1 MVWNDDAGRSNL
13 RARQLLSLVVI
24 MVTLLTALLSVSLHY
39 YFSRQLAV
47 ESAEDKYR
55 LTATATRDYLANID
69 GKASET
75 VRVLTRFPSLITS
88 SDPQRDVWV
97 HKDTLALFAEVM
109 RATPLFYA
117 LYIGFD
123 NGDLFELVNL
133 NCSDAVRR
141 QLNATP
147 SDRWVVIRVEGEGE
161 QRQRHFDFYSDAF
174 ELNFSRSE
182 VSDYDVRE
190 RLWYTSAGTSEAV
203 KTPAYLFQ
211 HLQAP
216 GQSFVMKLPGSEHV
230 LGLDI
235 TFSTMTAH
243 LRAQALSAEGELF
256 LFQENGELLA
266 SNVRDEQARKL
277 PFSPRI
283 ALTAE
288 QRSFLTRMGSIRASN
303 ETDWAPIDFAVAGE
317 PHGYSVD
324 ILRLVSSMTGMP
336 LAFVNGYTW
345 GQLAEQFDRG
355 EIEILQPVG
364 PSNASGG
371 SLTLPIVDL
380 PFALVTRSED
390 DIDSFEQLNGKRL
403 VMISGW
409 SVIPQVRA
417 MFPHI
422 EVLEVADA
430 RTALLKVSR
439 GEADATLDT
448 ALILGQGIRQYY
460 LTGLKMDTSL
470 APLADL
476 PTTLHLKVRPGAEPL
491 AQIIDQALVKIPAEA
506 INELRN
512 KWFSANTKSGVGRMS
527 VVPYKHL
534 QELPQQPL
542 QQNLVSQVTL
552 NGEAYFSFASVFT
565 RDQTPPE
572 YFALMIPAK
581 KVYERAL
588 HELSVSAMVI
598 TIVWLLLMPLVLIF
612 LVMRPVKKLMQ
623 KHSGSS
629 SR

>member
-75 VRVLTRFPSLITS
+75 VRVLTRFPSLITT
-88 SDPQRDVWV
+88 SDPDRDVWV
-97 HKDTLALFAEVM
+97 HRDTLALFAEVM

-161 QRQRHFDFYSDAF
+161 QRQRHFDFYSDEF

-324 ILRLVSSMTGMP
+324 ILRLVASMTGMP
-336 LAFVNGYTW
+336 LAFVNGYSW

-355 EIEILQPVG
+355 DIEILQPVG
-364 PSNASGG
+364 PSNASAGT
-371 SLTLPIVDL
+371 LTLPVVDL

-390 DIDSFEQLNGKRL
+390 EIESFAQLSGKRL

-409 SVIPQVRA
+409 SIIPQVRA
-417 MFPHI
+417 MFPDI
-422 EVLEVADA
+422 EVLEVPDA

-439 GEADATLDT
+439 GEAEATLDT

-476 PTTLHLKVRPGAEPL
+476 PTTLHFKVRPGAEAL
-491 AQIIDQALVKIPAEA
+491 AQIIDQALVKIPEDA
-506 INELRN
+506 IDELRS
-512 KWFSANTKSGVGRMS
+512 KWFGATTKSGVGRMS

-565 RDQTPPE
+565 RAQTPPE

-612 LVMRPVKKLMQ
+612 LVMRPVKKLLQ
-623 KHSGSS
+623 KRLANSG
-629 SR
+629 R